1 MMQLGDFESAIA
13 VAPKVSLKYW
23 QTCIKSYIEYLD
35 QAQPSDTLM
44 DPEGEKINYLLLLN

>member
-1 MMQLGDFESAIA
+1 MQLGDFESAIA